1 MTRFSR
7 HILSAALLCGLVQT
21 GPVAG
26 QAPARPPAAPAPAL
40 RDGSRD
46 FDFEFGSWKAHIAR
60 RLKPL
65 TGSTE
70 WVEYDGI
77 SIVRPWWDGK
87 ANIGELKVAGPA
99 GKIEGMS
106 VRLYDPQARQWRI
119 HWASSSDG
127 QLGEPMIGGFE
138 GGRGLFYNR
147 EMLGN
152 RAILVR
158 FIFSG
163 IAAKSFRIEQAFS
176 ADGGQSWETNWISDF
191 TKVGS

>member
-1 MTRFSR
+1 MARFSQR
-7 HILSAALLCGLVQT
+7 FLSAILICGLVQPGFAAAQT
-21 GPVAG
+21 QP
-26 QAPARPPAAPAPAL
+26 RPPASPAPAL

-70 WVEYDGI
+70 WVEYDGC
-77 SIVRPWWDGK
+77 SVVRPWWDGR
-87 ANIGELKVAGPA
+87 ANIGELKVSGPA

-119 HWASSSDG
+119 HWASSGDG
-127 QLGEPMIGGFE
+127 LLGEPMIGGFE
-138 GGRGLFYNR
+138 GDRGLFYNQ

-163 IAAKSFRIEQAFS
+163 ITPKSFRIEQAFS
-176 ADGGQSWETNWISDF
+176 ADGGQKWETNWIADF
-191 TKVGS
+191 IKVG

>member
-1 MTRFSR
+1 MKLPLLT
-7 HILSAALLCGLVQT
+7 ALLLAAAPPAAAAAT
-21 GPVAG
+21 
-26 QAPARPPAAPAPAL
+26 QADLRPPAVPAPAL

-46 FDFEFGSWKAHIAR
+46 FDFEFGDWNARIAR

-70 WVEYDGI
+70 WVEYRG
-77 SIVRPWWDGK
+77 SSVVRPWWDGR
-87 ANIGELKVAGPA
+87 ANIGELRVSGPS

-106 VRLYDPQARQWRI
+106 VRLYDPAARQWRI

-127 QLGEPMIGGFE
+127 QLGPAMVGGFT
-138 GGRGLFYNR
+138 GDRGEFYNQ

-152 RAILVR
+152 RSIYVR
-158 FIFSG
+158 FLFSG
-163 IAAKSFRIEQAFS
+163 VSAGTRKFRIEQAFS
-176 ADGGQSWETNWISDF
+176 ADGGKSWETNWIADF

>member
-1 MTRFSR
+1 MR
-7 HILSAALLCGLVQT
+7 LALLFALT
-21 GPVAG
+21 LAG
-26 QAPARPPAAPAPAL
+26 TPAAAATTMQPGERPPAVPAPVL
-40 RDGSRD
+40 PDGAHD

-70 WVEYDGI
+70 WVEYEGT
-77 SIVRPWWDGK
+77 SVVRPWWDGR
-87 ANIGELKVAGPA
+87 ANIGELRVSGPA
-99 GKIEGMS
+99 GTIEGMS
-106 VRLYDPQARQWRI
+106 VRLYDPASRQWKI
-119 HWASSSDG
+119 HWANAADG
-127 QLGEPMIGGFE
+127 ALGEAMVGGFA
-138 GGRGLFYNR
+138 GGRGEFYNQ

-163 IAAKSFRIEQAFS
+163 ISAGTRSFRIEQAFS
-176 ADGGQSWETNWISDF
+176 ADGGKSWETNWISDF

>member
-1 MTRFSR
+1 MKLPLF
-7 HILSAALLCGLVQT
+7 IAVMLAAA
-21 GPVAG
+21 PVAAATY
-26 QAPARPPAAPAPAL
+26 QPAPASLPPAAPAPVL
-40 RDGSRD
+40 PDGARA
-46 FDFEFGSWKAHIAR
+46 FDFEFGNWTARIAR

-70 WVEYDGI
+70 WVEYEG
-77 SIVRPWWDGK
+77 SSVVRPWWDGR
-87 ANIGELKVAGPA
+87 ANIGELRVSGPA

-106 VRLYDPQARQWRI
+106 VRLYDPAARQWRI
-119 HWASSSDG
+119 HWASSADG

-138 GGRGLFYNR
+138 DGRGLFYNQ

-163 IAAKSFRIEQAFS
+163 ISPRSFRIEQAFS
-176 ADGGQSWETNWISDF
+176 ADGGKSWETNWISDF
-191 TKVGS
+191 TKVD

>member
-1 MTRFSR
+1 MKNLLFTA
-7 HILSAALLCGLVQT
+7 IVLAAA
-21 GPVAG
+21 PVAAATY
-26 QAPARPPAAPAPAL
+26 QPAPDPRPSAVPAPAL
-40 RDGSRD
+40 RDGSHD
-46 FDFEFGSWKAHIAR
+46 FDFEFGNWTARIAR

-70 WVEYDGI
+70 WVEYEG
-77 SIVRPWWDGK
+77 SSVVHPWWGGR

-119 HWASSSDG
+119 HWANSADG

-138 GGRGLFYNR
+138 GNRGLFYNY
-147 EMLGN
+147 EMLGS

-163 IAAKSFRIEQAFS
+163 VSPRSFRIEQAFS
-176 ADGGQSWETNWISDF
+176 ADGGKSWETNWISDF
-191 TKVGS
+191 TKID

>member
-1 MTRFSR
+1 MRLALIIALT
-7 HILSAALLCGLVQT
+7 LTGTPAAAHAAIQPGE
-21 GPVAG
+21 
-26 QAPARPPAAPAPAL
+26 RPPAAPAPVL
-40 RDGSRD
+40 PDGTHD

-70 WVEYDGI
+70 WVEYEGT
-77 SIVRPWWDGK
+77 SVVRPWWDGR
-87 ANIGELKVAGPA
+87 ANIGELRVSGPA

-106 VRLYDPQARQWRI
+106 VRLYDPASRQWKI
-119 HWASSSDG
+119 HWANAADG
-127 QLGEPMIGGFE
+127 ALGEAMVGGFVN
-138 GGRGLFYNR
+138 GRGEFYNQ

-163 IAAKSFRIEQAFS
+163 MSAGRTFRIEQAFS
-176 ADGGQSWETNWISDF
+176 ADGGKSWETNWISDF

>member
-1 MTRFSR
+1 MIRLAWHLF
-7 HILSAALLCGLVQT
+7 LSAALCGIAQAALAAPVQ
-21 GPVAG
+21 P
-26 QAPARPPAAPAPAL
+26 RPPAAPASAL
-40 RDGSRD
+40 RDGSHD

-70 WVEYDGI
+70 WVEYDG
-77 SIVRPWWDGK
+77 SSVVRPWWDGR
-87 ANIGELKVAGPA
+87 ANVGELRVAGPA

-138 GGRGLFYNR
+138 GGRGEFYNQ
-147 EMLGN
+147 EMLGD
-152 RAILVR
+152 RSILVR

-163 IAAKSFRIEQAFS
+163 ITPKTFRIEQAFS
-176 ADGGQSWETNWISDF
+176 ADGGQNWETNWIADF
-191 TKVGS
+191 IKVE